1 MNSTAAQVK
10 YEFNLGWH
18 SLPFMEINSLIL
30 TFDLC
35 LGVEKKI
42 FKELIQFHYMTYMT
56 TP

>member
-18 SLPFMEINSLIL
+18 ILPFMEINSLNL

-42 FKELIQFHYMTYMT
+42 FKELIQCHYMTYMT

>member
-18 SLPFMEINSLIL
+18 SLPLMEINSLIL

-35 LGVEKKI
+35 LKVEENI
-42 FKELIQFHYMTYMT
+42 LKEIMQFHYMTYMAT
-56 TP
+56 L